1 MPTIFNLETG
11 DIIPQTGFAPTQNQ
25 NGGWSATRSYYML
38 ADTWESQS
46 TLDDFRRGRSIIDVD
61 DTVSPIYD
69 FLKIESKQ
77 VNYED
82 SGTVLL
88 TVNYTGSPDTQYGGG
103 ADGPELSDE
112 ALPIYRLEGRLRDV
126 PILEHPKFKKLKEDN
141 EDEFNVLSR
150 IYSGDA
156 RPYTTTAGPQAVEQN
171 FDGQWVIVTKDDDT
185 ELVFTTDDGID
196 FYKLLQNG
204 QTTYQATAYVWTETT
219 EGKDKLDKTEVEDL
233 GYIYNDP
240 RGFPFTLPDGR
251 DWLLTSASQ
260 EQQGELYR
268 TTIEWMASEP
278 EGWNEFLYKKDD

>member
-1 MPTIFNLETG
+1 MPTVFNLESG
-11 DIIPQTGFAPTQNQ
+11 DIIPQMGFAPTQNQ

-38 ADTWESQS
+38 AETWESQS
-46 TLDDFRRGRSIIDVD
+46 TLDDFRRGRSITDVD
-61 DTVSPIYD
+61 DTVSNIYE

-88 TVNYTGSPDTQYGGG
+88 TVNYTGSPDTQYGGS

-112 ALPIYRLEGRLRDV
+112 ALPVYRLEGRLRDV

-141 EDEFNVLSR
+141 EDEFNALSR

-185 ELVFTTDDGID
+185 ELVFTTEDGIE

-219 EGKDKLDKTEVEDL
+219 EGREKLDKTEVEDL
-233 GYIYNDP
+233 GYIYDDP
-240 RGFPFTLPDGR
+240 RGFPFTLPDDR
-251 DWLLTSASQ
+251 NWLLTSASQ

-278 EGWNEFLYKKDD
+278 EGWNEFLYTKDD